1 MRRMRRWVWVL
12 GMAGSVGAFA
22 GGCGGPLVGVTVVDE
37 RTALENQVLGTY
49 EELNQEVLL
58 VASVRYIDPKGKLV
72 ESPEMAPGKKKVVR
86 AMQRSS
92 FNKDDLDRL
101 RTLGLLGENNQG
113 LMTLL
118 APEQVEAGQKA
129 FVDALVQEE
138 NEDREI
144 LMRRVIQTN
153 EQLSENDWPRVQRTF
168 AALNRDK
175 ARPGEMIQ
183 LESGEWVKK
192 KAK

>member
-1 MRRMRRWVWVL
+1 
-12 GMAGSVGAFA
+12 
-22 GGCGGPLVGVTVVDE
+22 
-37 RTALENQVLGTY
+37 
-49 EELNQEVLL
+49 
-58 VASVRYIDPKGKLV
+58 
-72 ESPEMAPGKKKVVR
+72 MAPGKKKVVR

-129 FVDALVQEE
+129 FVDALVREE